1 MTSTKQTAASPD
13 PSRQNM
19 NSESLNTKDM
29 RRILT
34 SSFIGSLIEYYDFLL
49 YATAAAIVFSQ
60 VFFTNLGPGFAA
72 FASFGTLA
80 AGYLARPLGGAIFGH
95 FGDRVGRKNVL
106 VISMVTMGAGTT
118 AIGLLPTTA
127 QIGVI
132 APVLLI
138 LLRILQGLAVGG
150 EWGGAMLMALE
161 HSPSKRRGF
170 AASFANMGGPAG
182 AALATLAVSAAT
194 LLPQDQFLAWGWR
207 IPFLISVVLVTV
219 GLVIRLKIAET
230 PLFQELQNKAEA
242 KKIPL
247 LEVITKNPKSLLL
260 GVIAGT
266 SVYSLA
272 GVVTVW
278 AVSHAVNEGADKTGV
293 LNAKA
298 AAAVVMLLVVI
309 VSARLSDR
317 FGRRPV
323 MLTGVISAAV
333 CAFPILWLVELGT
346 VWSFAIAV
354 MLGQGLQGVIF
365 GPFGAFT
372 AELFPT
378 HMRYT
383 GASLAYQSASTLGAG
398 FTPAIATGLVLTAG
412 GSPTLL
418 GAVWIL
424 AFAAAAAAILLTREG
439 STRDLTTMKAGSGRT

>member
-1 MTSTKQTAASPD
+1 MTSTRQTAATPD
-13 PSRQNM
+13 PSRQH
-19 NSESLNTKDM
+19 EDQPSLNTREM
-29 RRILT
+29 RRILA

-60 VFFTNLGPGFAA
+60 LFFTNLGPGFAA

-80 AGYLARPLGGAIFGH
+80 AGYVARPLGGAVFGH

-106 VISMVTMGAGTT
+106 VISMLTMGIATCL
-118 AIGLLPTTA
+118 IGLLPTTA

-138 LLRILQGLAVGG
+138 VLRIIQGLAVGG

-161 HSPSKRRGF
+161 HAPKKKRGF
-170 AASFANMGGPAG
+170 AASFANMGAPAG
-182 AALATLAVSAAT
+182 AALATLAVSAVT
-194 LLPQDQFLAWGWR
+194 LLPQDQFLSWGWR
-207 IPFLISVVLVTV
+207 IPFLLSVVLVTV
-219 GLVIRLKIAET
+219 GLVIRLKVAET
-230 PLFQELQNKAEA
+230 PLFRQLQDMAEA
-242 KKIPL
+242 KKLPL
-247 LEVITKNPKSLLL
+247 LEVVTRNPKNLVL
-260 GVIAGT
+260 GIITGT
-266 SVYSLA
+266 SVYTIA
-272 GVVTVW
+272 GMVTVW
-278 AVSHAVNEGADKTGV
+278 AVSYAVGSGADKTGV

-298 AAAVVMLLVVI
+298 AAAVVMFLVVI
-309 VSARLSDR
+309 ISARVSDR
-317 FGRRPV
+317 FGRKPV
-323 MLTGVISAAV
+323 MLTGMIGAAV
-333 CAFPILWLVELGT
+333 CVFPILWLVESGT
-346 VWSFAIAV
+346 VWGFAIAV

-412 GSPTLL
+412 GSLTFL
-418 GAVWIL
+418 GTVWIL
-424 AFAAAAAAILLTREG
+424 AFAVAAAAILLTREG
-439 STRDLTTMKAGSGRT
+439 STRDLTTMRAGSGRE